1 MLVLLESDTHFRW
14 VEPRAAPAARA
25 VIAQRRERH
34 RACATEIRS
43 LVVRRPLNAPL
54 PRAKN
59 LQIYCLYGYGKPTPA
74 GLKLAWAPPRPE
86 GGDVPERYLEIS
98 KSGGGVV
105 QGDGDGT
112 VPLASLGYHCAS
124 GWGGSRLN
132 PSRVRVRL
140 KEYEHEAADPLAAL
154 LRPLDALAG
163 LGNDRDA
170 DHVTILGNKE
180 VIGDLLDI
188 VAYEGDGFEERIGSE
203 ICSVAER
210 LRAAT
215 GDVVDDGGAALTAC
229 GLATPAP
236 RPETSSVRRVIEG
249 RRRRREL

>member
-1 MLVLLESDTHFRW
+1 M
-14 VEPRAAPAARA
+14 
-25 VIAQRRERH
+25 
-34 RACATEIRS
+34 
-43 LVVRRPLNAPL
+43 
-54 PRAKN
+54 
-59 LQIYCLYGYGKPTPA
+59 
-74 GLKLAWAPPRPE
+74 
-86 GGDVPERYLEIS
+86 PERYLEIS

-132 PSRVRVRL
+132 PSKVRVRL

-188 VAYEGDGFEERIGSE
+188 VAYEGDGFEERIGSD

-229 GLATPAP
+229 GLALPRP

>member
-1 MLVLLESDTHFRW
+1 M
-14 VEPRAAPAARA
+14 
-25 VIAQRRERH
+25 
-34 RACATEIRS
+34 
-43 LVVRRPLNAPL
+43 
-54 PRAKN
+54 
-59 LQIYCLYGYGKPTPA
+59 
-74 GLKLAWAPPRPE
+74 
-86 GGDVPERYLEIS
+86 PERYLEIS

-132 PSRVRVRL
+132 PSKVRVRL

-188 VAYEGDGFEERIGSE
+188 VAYEGEGFEERIGSE
-203 ICSVAER
+203 ICSVAAK

-215 GDVVDDGGAALTAC
+215 GDIIDDGGAALTAC
-229 GLATPAP
+229 GLATPPP

>member
-1 MLVLLESDTHFRW
+1 M
-14 VEPRAAPAARA
+14 
-25 VIAQRRERH
+25 
-34 RACATEIRS
+34 
-43 LVVRRPLNAPL
+43 
-54 PRAKN
+54 
-59 LQIYCLYGYGKPTPA
+59 
-74 GLKLAWAPPRPE
+74 AWAPPRPE
-86 GGDVPERYLEIS
+86 GGAVPERYLEIS

-105 QGDGDGT
+105 QGDGDGPRQCSFFRVEGASNNERAYLRRTGT

-132 PSRVRVRL
+132 PSKVRVRL

-188 VAYEGDGFEERIGSE
+188 VAYEGDGFEERIGSD
-203 ICSVAER
+203 ICSRAER

-215 GDVVDDGGAALTAC
+215 GDVIDDGGAALTAC

>member
-1 MLVLLESDTHFRW
+1 M
-14 VEPRAAPAARA
+14 
-25 VIAQRRERH
+25 
-34 RACATEIRS
+34 
-43 LVVRRPLNAPL
+43 
-54 PRAKN
+54 
-59 LQIYCLYGYGKPTPA
+59 
-74 GLKLAWAPPRPE
+74 
-86 GGDVPERYLEIS
+86 
-98 KSGGGVV
+98 
-105 QGDGDGT
+105 
-112 VPLASLGYHCAS
+112 PLASLGYHCAS

-132 PSRVRVRL
+132 PSRVRVKV
-140 KEYEHEAADPLAAL
+140 KEYEHEAADPLATL

-188 VAYEGDGFEERIGSE
+188 VAYEGDGFEERIGSD
-203 ICSVAER
+203 ICSVAAK

-215 GDVVDDGGAALTAC
+215 GDVLDDGGAALTAC
-229 GLATPAP
+229 GLATPSP